1 MRHKDCLNEQRA
13 ATRELLTVFE
23 DICKRYNVHPK
34 DYNNFRAMLKSKMF
48 RIMNIWHLFFATV
61 VDAKF
66 HKKVN
71 EDGEDPKTHLKDDNG
86 QNTG

>member
-13 ATRELLTVFE
+13 ATRELLTLFE
-23 DICKRYNVHPK
+23 DVCKRYNINPK
-34 DYNNFRAMLKSKMF
+34 DYNRFRAVLKSRMF
-48 RIMNIWHLFFATV
+48 RIANIWHLFFATV

-71 EDGEDPKTHLKDDNG
+71 EEGEKEETHLKESDE
-86 QNTG
+86 

>member
-1 MRHKDCLNEQRA
+1 MRHKDCLNEQRT

-23 DICKRYNVHPK
+23 DICKRYNINPR
-34 DYNNFRAMLKSKMF
+34 DYNNFRALLKSKMF
-48 RIMNIWHLFFATV
+48 RIANTWHLFFATV

-71 EDGEDPKTHLKDDNG
+71 ESGGLLETHIKQDNS
-86 QNTG
+86 